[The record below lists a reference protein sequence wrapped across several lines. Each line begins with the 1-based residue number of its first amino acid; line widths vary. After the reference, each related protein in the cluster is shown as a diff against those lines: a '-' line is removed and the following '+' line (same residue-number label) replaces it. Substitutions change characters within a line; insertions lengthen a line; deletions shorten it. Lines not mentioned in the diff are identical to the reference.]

1 MSVKKS
7 IELGTFACA
16 EKTVIFGSLSPFFIE
31 QAKGSTDVHLSI
43 IIHVVFQRP
52 IGMPFILSFSLI

>member
-7 IELGTFACA
+7 VELGTFAWA
-16 EKTVIFGSLSPFFIE
+16 EKAVIFGSLSPIFIE
-31 QAKGSTDVHLSI
+31 QAEGSTNVHLS